1 MKPEVIDVHSH
12 HYPRWYIELL
22 KARTDIPRVIG
33 DPGDE
38 RFVIFPGEA
47 EQTGGRPI
55 SPDYWD
61 LDAKFKFM
69 AAAGIDRA
77 VLSLGNPW
85 LDPLDADTGLE
96 AARRSNAY
104 FAELGERPGG
114 RVAGMGVLPPGDVR
128 HAVTVVGEIA
138 STASLHGIV
147 SGTRICGQ
155 RLDDPDLEP
164 LWEVLERTRVP
175 LLVHPHYGIGGDEL
189 AGFGHALPVAVG
201 FPFETT
207 LAVARLVFA
216 GVLHRH
222 PMLKVVASHGGGTL
236 PYLAGRLDASWRS
249 DPSVHGRL
257 PEAPSDSL
265 KRLFL
270 DAVLYHARALRAA
283 ADLVGVDRLA
293 FGTDHPFSVADPAR
307 NLAAIREAF
316 DADESEHVLAGA
328 ARALF
333 DLEGGPG

>member
-1 MKPEVIDVHSH
+1 MTPEVIDVHSH

-38 RFVIFPGEA
+38 RLVIFPGEA

-61 LDAKFKFM
+61 LDAKLAFM

-85 LDPLDADTGLE
+85 LDPLDAEAGVE

-104 FAELGERPGG
+104 FAELGERTGG
-114 RVAGMGVLPPGDVR
+114 RVAGMGVLPPADVR
-128 HAVTVVGEIA
+128 HGVSVVAEVA
-138 STASLHGIV
+138 SVASLHGII
-147 SGTRICGQ
+147 SGTRICGR

-164 LWEVLERTRVP
+164 LWEILERTRVP
-175 LLVHPHYGIGGDEL
+175 LLVHPHYGIGGEEL
-189 AGFGHALPVAVG
+189 AGFGHALPVSIG

-222 PMLKVVASHGGGTL
+222 PMLRVVASHGGGTI
-236 PYLAGRLDASWRS
+236 PYLAGRLDAGWRS

-257 PEAPSDSL
+257 PQTPSDSL
-265 KRLFL
+265 KRLFF
-270 DAVLYHARALRAA
+270 DAVLYHPRSLTAA

-307 NLAAIREAF
+307 NLRAIREAF
-316 DADESEHVLAGA
+316 DADGAERVLAGA

-333 DLEGGPG
+333 DLEGSRE